1 MNGSGFG
8 IRVSGFAERKVV
20 AALRRHF
27 GLRGKLA
34 ATLIILALSF
44 SLACNSKS
52 KFDTSKIFPS
62 SNQAQGW
69 TKSGETRVFPGDHL
83 YEYIDGDADKYVHA
97 GVKQTLTS
105 DYRYG
110 EKIEAVADVFIMSTA
125 AGATTVYESQSA
137 AGSGPVRLGD
147 AARLYKGSLT
157 FRQGRYFVRLVAYQD
172 APEVPQALVALGRAI
187 AGKLE

>member
-1 MNGSGFG
+1 MRAILRCQPPIENRQSKTC
-8 IRVSGFAERKVV
+8 AEHSERIGNRCFPLAVLILGLTV
-20 AALRRHF
+20 AC
-27 GLRGKLA
+27 
-34 ATLIILALSF
+34 S
-44 SLACNSKS
+44 SKS
-52 KFDTSKIFPS
+52 KFEASRFFPTA
-62 SNQAQGW
+62 NEAQGW

-110 EKIEAVADVFIMSTA
+110 EKVDAVADVFIMSTA
-125 AGATTVYESQSA
+125 AGATTVFESQPA
-137 AGSGPVRLGD
+137 TGSEPVQLGD

-157 FRQGRYFVRLVAYQD
+157 FRKGRYFARLVAYQD
-172 APEVPQALVALGRAI
+172 VPEVPQALVALGRAI